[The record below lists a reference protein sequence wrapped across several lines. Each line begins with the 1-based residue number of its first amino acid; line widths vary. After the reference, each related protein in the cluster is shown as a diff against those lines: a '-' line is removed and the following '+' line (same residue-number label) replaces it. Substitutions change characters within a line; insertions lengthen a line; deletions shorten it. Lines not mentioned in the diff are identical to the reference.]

1 MAREEKTEQAPK
13 KGPSPILLV
22 LLVAALGFV
31 VFDFLTRERSTEK
44 APRQSSY
51 TKVPRVVP
59 PLPEEEKKAEEKRAI
74 TARPARDPFQPP
86 ERVVRALAAAAAER
100 KTGGQT
106 SAPDQVITTV
116 KEVISALV
124 PGGGSTPGSRSDP
137 GGQLLLPVW
146 TGTIATAEERVV
158 IIRHNEKSY
167 ILQLGETL
175 PGTNYRLVEIRQETV
190 VLQAPGGRQLRLRR
204 IEEAK

>member
-59 PLPEEEKKAEEKRAI
+59 PLPEEEKKTEVKRAI

-86 ERVVRALAAAAAER
+86 ARVARAMAATAER
-100 KTGGQT
+100 RTGGQANA
-106 SAPDQVITTV
+106 SDQVITTV

-175 PGTNYRLVEIRQETV
+175 PGTDYRLVEIRQEAV